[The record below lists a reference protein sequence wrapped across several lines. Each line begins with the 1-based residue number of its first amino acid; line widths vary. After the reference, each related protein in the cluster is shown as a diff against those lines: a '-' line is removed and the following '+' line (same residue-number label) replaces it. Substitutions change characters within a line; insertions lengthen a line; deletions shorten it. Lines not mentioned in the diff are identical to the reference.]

1 MNSLT
6 ALTSD
11 AIFFDVAI
19 EIFVPSEYP
28 LVIWCKS
35 FLVVL
40 LEKWAS
46 NCERRIGSGVGGTV
60 LVLITS
66 HKIWMWSSRAF
77 YII

>member
-1 MNSLT
+1 MNSST

-11 AIFFDVAI
+11 AIFFDGTI

-28 LVIWCKS
+28 LAIWCKS

-40 LEKWAS
+40 LEKQAS

-60 LVLITS
+60 LVLIIS
-66 HKIWMWSSRAF
+66 HKMWMWSSRAF

>member
-1 MNSLT
+1 
-6 ALTSD
+6 LTSD
-11 AIFFDVAI
+11 AIFFDGTI

-28 LVIWCKS
+28 LAIWCKS

-40 LEKWAS
+40 LEKQAS

-66 HKIWMWSSRAF
+66 HKI
-77 YII
+77 

>member
-1 MNSLT
+1 
-6 ALTSD
+6 LTSD
-11 AIFFDVAI
+11 AIFFDGTI

-28 LVIWCKS
+28 LAIWCKS

-40 LEKWAS
+40 LEKQAS

-60 LVLITS
+60 LVLIIS
-66 HKIWMWSSRAF
+66 HKMWMWSSRAF